1 MPRLVVRVNGRTRF
15 SANCDS
21 VNVDTASGELK
32 LTADVV
38 KKTSQGV
45 LKPPTVPS
53 RPDPTVVPERPDPT
67 VVPEVVNPDPDPAP
81 EVVEPGVVDPDP
93 APEVV
98 EPGEETGAEVIDGG
112 TVNPESGEIT
122 DPASG
127 EVVGLVDEN
136 TLEVTDQSGEVVGT
150 LDEETGEITNESG
163 EVVASVEIG
172 TEGDESS

>member
-1 MPRLVVRVNGRTRF
+1 
-15 SANCDS
+15 
-21 VNVDTASGELK
+21 VNVDAAGGELK

-38 KKTSQGV
+38 KTSRGAV
-45 LKPPTVPS
+45 KPPTVPG
-53 RPDPTVVPERPDPT
+53 RPDPTPVPEVVNPGPT
-67 VVPEVVNPDPDPAP
+67 LFPEVVNPDPDPAP
-81 EVVEPGVVDPDP
+81 EVVEP
-93 APEVV
+93 
-98 EPGEETGAEVIDGG
+98 GAEVIDGG